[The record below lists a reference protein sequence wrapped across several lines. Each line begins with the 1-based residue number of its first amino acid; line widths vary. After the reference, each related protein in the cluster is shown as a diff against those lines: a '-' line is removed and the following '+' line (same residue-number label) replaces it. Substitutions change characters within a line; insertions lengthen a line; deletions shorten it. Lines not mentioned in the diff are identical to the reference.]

1 MTKSELEQLEKLLT
15 KFRDMSTD
23 REESAKRESVRF
35 DVEFEI
41 DSM

>member
-1 MTKSELEQLEKLLT
+1 MTEQELKKLEKLLA
-15 KFRDMSTD
+15 KFRDIATD